1 MPSFA
6 PRNTGDVYSNPVL
19 VLTDRGCFSAASTF
33 AVATLAYD
41 NIRLMGDTTGGG
53 MGLPAMGALP
63 NGWRY
68 RLSVTRTLALDGRN
82 YENGV
87 PPDILLKFN
96 PQTAA
101 TLGRDNIID
110 SACAIIQLRT
120 EK

>member
-1 MPSFA
+1 M
-6 PRNTGDVYSNPVL
+6 L
-19 VLTDRGCFSAASTF
+19 
-33 AVATLAYD
+33 
-41 NIRLMGDTTGGG
+41 LMGDTTSGGL
-53 MGLPAMGALP
+53 GLPTMGCLP
-63 NGWRY
+63 NGWFY
-68 RLSVTRTLALDGRN
+68 RFPVTRTFALDGNN